1 MAYTKIIVIH
11 NRLDRCL
18 NYTQDG
24 EKTSLEAVLDYAMNR
39 DKTEQDCFE
48 TALNCDRETAYAD
61 MMDTKR
67 RWGKVNRKRKGY
79 HVIQSFAPGEVTPE
93 QAHAI
98 GVELARRLLAD
109 QYEVV
114 VSTHLDKA
122 HLHSHIVFNS
132 VSFVDG
138 AMYRDRIAD
147 LLGGAGVGIRGT
159 SDAICL
165 EHGLSIIEPSE
176 PSVSRAEWEAEKAGK
191 PNFRGLARAD
201 IDTAIANAYTMR
213 SFWGE
218 LVKMG
223 YQVKRYPQVTH
234 AAVKP
239 PSGVRF
245 LRLDKLGAGYSEAEI
260 FSRITESRTGTAPP
274 ISGHTPILPQRYF
287 PYGRRYRIKGNLPL
301 NADHTQGIRL
311 LYLKYLYLLRKPP
324 SRRKAP
330 VSREEVIR
338 FDRYQEQFFYLRK
351 SRIDSVEQLTMQQEA
366 LQAEIDALTDR
377 RADLYRLHRRV
388 PEDTSCAGEIG
399 AITARLRVL
408 RRELKLCGRIEDD
421 IPTVR
426 AQMDIQ
432 KEIFENR
439 EVKVNGRKRRSGRS
453 DGKGEHPTDG
463 GQHQDVGG
471 RL

>member
-18 NYTQDG
+18 NYTQDE

-67 RWGKVNRKRKGY
+67 RWGKTSRKRKGY
-79 HVIQSFAPGEVTPE
+79 HVIQSFAPGEVAPE

-98 GVELARRLLAD
+98 GVELAQRLLAD
-109 QYEVV
+109 KYEVV
-114 VSTHLDKA
+114 VSTHLNKA

-138 AMYRDRIAD
+138 SMYRDRISD
-147 LLGGAGVGIRGT
+147 LLGGSGVGIRGT

-165 EHGLSIIEPSE
+165 EHGLSIIESSE
-176 PSVSRAEWEAEKAGK
+176 PSVSRVEWEAEKAGK

-239 PSGVRF
+239 PGASVF
-245 LRLDKLGAGYSEAEI
+245 CVWTSWELGIA
-260 FSRITESRTGTAPP
+260 RRK
-274 ISGHTPILPQRYF
+274 YF
-287 PYGRRYRIKGNLPL
+287 PG
-301 NADHTQGIRL
+301 
-311 LYLKYLYLLRKPP
+311 
-324 SRRKAP
+324 
-330 VSREEVIR
+330 
-338 FDRYQEQFFYLRK
+338 
-351 SRIDSVEQLTMQQEA
+351 
-366 LQAEIDALTDR
+366 
-377 RADLYRLHRRV
+377 
-388 PEDTSCAGEIG
+388 
-399 AITARLRVL
+399 
-408 RRELKLCGRIEDD
+408 
-421 IPTVR
+421 
-426 AQMDIQ
+426 
-432 KEIFENR
+432 
-439 EVKVNGRKRRSGRS
+439 
-453 DGKGEHPTDG
+453 
-463 GQHQDVGG
+463 
-471 RL
+471 

>member
-18 NYTQDG
+18 NYTQDE
-24 EKTSLEAVLDYAMNR
+24 EKTSLETVLDYAMNR

-67 RWGKVNRKRKGY
+67 RWGKASRKRKGY

-98 GVELARRLLAD
+98 GVELAQRLLAD
-109 QYEVV
+109 KYEVV
-114 VSTHLDKA
+114 VSTHLNKA

-138 AMYRDRIAD
+138 SMYRDRIKD
-147 LLGGAGVGIRGT
+147 LLGGSGVGIRGT

-239 PSGVRF
+239 PGGVRF

-260 FSRITESRTGTAPP
+260 FSRLTESRIGTAPP
-274 ISGHTPILPQRYF
+274 ISDHTPILPQRYF
-287 PYGRRYRIKGNLPL
+287 PYGRRYRVKGRLPL
-301 NADHTQGIRL
+301 KTGRARGFRL

-324 SRRKAP
+324 SRRKTP
-330 VSREEVIR
+330 VSRAEAIK

-366 LQAEIDALTDR
+366 LRAEIDALTDR
-377 RADLYRLHRRV
+377 RADLYHLRRKA
-388 PEDTSCAGEIG
+388 PDDTACSEEIG
-399 AITARLRVL
+399 TITARLRVL
-408 RRELKLCGRIEDD
+408 RRERKLCACIEDD

-426 AQMDIQ
+426 AQMEIS
-432 KEIFENR
+432 KE
-439 EVKVNGRKRRSGRS
+439 RS
-453 DGKGEHPTDG
+453 DHEKADKSRPEQSVGADRGVPT
-463 GQHQDVGG
+463 H
-471 RL
+471 

>member
-18 NYTQDG
+18 NYTQDE
-24 EKTSLEAVLDYAMNR
+24 EKTSLETVLDYAMNR

-67 RWGKVNRKRKGY
+67 RWGKVSRKRKGY

-98 GVELARRLLAD
+98 GVELAQRLLAD
-109 QYEVV
+109 KYEVV
-114 VSTHLDKA
+114 VSTHLNKA

-138 AMYRDRIAD
+138 SMYRDRISD
-147 LLGGAGVGIRGT
+147 LLGGSGVGIRGT

-165 EHGLSIIEPSE
+165 EPSI
-176 PSVSRAEWEAEKAGK
+176 SRAEWEAEKTGK
-191 PNFRGLARAD
+191 TNFRGLARAD

-239 PSGVRF
+239 PGGARF

-260 FSRITESRTGTAPP
+260 FSRLTENRTGTAPP

-287 PYGRRYRIKGNLPL
+287 PYGRRYRVKGHLPL
-301 NADHTQGIRL
+301 KAGRTQGIRL
-311 LYLKYLYLLRKPP
+311 LYLKYLFLLRNPP

-330 VSREEVIR
+330 VSRAEVIK

-351 SRIDSVEQLTMQQEA
+351 NRIDSVEQLTMQQEA

-377 RADLYRLHRRV
+377 RADLYRLHRKA
-388 PEDTSCAGEIG
+388 PDDTACSEEIG
-399 AITARLRVL
+399 TITARLRVL
-408 RRELKLCGRIEDD
+408 RRELKLCVRIEND

-426 AQMDIQ
+426 AQMEIS
-432 KEIFENR
+432 KE
-439 EVKVNGRKRRSGRS
+439 RS
-453 DGKGEHPTDG
+453 DHEKADKSRPEQSVGADRSVPT
-463 GQHQDVGG
+463 H
-471 RL
+471 